1 MRESFEILHISAV
14 RRRVAFLMM
23 TTGIFCCWTT
33 ISLPPSHGNIFGE
46 GIQTSKPIA
55 SLWLLQRRFE
65 EQEQSAGF
73 AVWQASEDPGT
84 IYFCRHRKTVQQTTH
99 VCDWSIPDSE
109 SMNDI
114 PTSPTH
120 HNVGNATSP
129 HNGYH
134 QDVEVGSCDVM
145 GRDDRNGDS
154 LRDVIL
160 GECHG
165 GDNDNNPLLGD
176 MNPRNLFASDDNHPD
191 GMPGSSEDQTICF
204 REIASQDRKRI
215 QELFEEWFPV
225 DYKEEFYDNLC
236 NNRTMGDQ
244 KLYTLL
250 ATTQATT
257 HSAATTTD
265 GSSSHE
271 NGDGQKIIACL
282 LGCKLSARKLNEA
295 SRALL
300 IPGYTARRG
309 KSSSTNTNSGNSEL
323 DQTLD
328 ELDAGDDPNAPNG
341 KEEDDEIDRTDVFYI
356 MTLGVIEEYRKKGL
370 ATYLVERA
378 VQEQITS
385 GQDEDDG
392 DEPDSCSD
400 NTPEGTPEIYRA
412 QTPNKTSSRYRC
424 ETVYLHVII
433 QNKAAIR
440 FYQKL
445 GFARLREI
453 ADYYTIDE
461 KKHNCYL
468 YAKFYDRASIERR
481 RLGYC
486 YYLPIVQSF
495 VGGAA
500 GSSPIVGLF
509 HRTVTRWFTTIWS
522 SISYYWVFES
532 GEGGRNS
539 VIAAAAAAKNK

>member
-1 MRESFEILHISAV
+1 
-14 RRRVAFLMM
+14 
-23 TTGIFCCWTT
+23 
-33 ISLPPSHGNIFGE
+33 
-46 GIQTSKPIA
+46 
-55 SLWLLQRRFE
+55 
-65 EQEQSAGF
+65 
-73 AVWQASEDPGT
+73 
-84 IYFCRHRKTVQQTTH
+84 
-99 VCDWSIPDSE
+99 
-109 SMNDI
+109 
-114 PTSPTH
+114 
-120 HNVGNATSP
+120 
-129 HNGYH
+129 
-134 QDVEVGSCDVM
+134 
-145 GRDDRNGDS
+145 
-154 LRDVIL
+154 
-160 GECHG
+160 
-165 GDNDNNPLLGD
+165 
-176 MNPRNLFASDDNHPD
+176 
-191 GMPGSSEDQTICF
+191 
-204 REIASQDRKRI
+204 
-215 QELFEEWFPV
+215 
-225 DYKEEFYDNLC
+225 
-236 NNRTMGDQ
+236 MGDQ

-271 NGDGQKIIACL
+271 NGDSQKIIACL

-300 IPGYTARRG
+300 VPGYIPRKG
-309 KSSSTNTNSGNSEL
+309 KSSSTNTDSGNSEL
-323 DQTLD
+323 DQSID
-328 ELDAGDDPNAPNG
+328 ELDAGGDPNASKNTDG
-341 KEEDDEIDRTDVFYI
+341 KEDDEIGRTDVFYI

-378 VQEQITS
+378 VQEQITG
-385 GQDEDDG
+385 GQDEDDW

-412 QTPNKTSSRYRC
+412 QTPSKSSSRYRC
-424 ETVYLHVII
+424 ETAYLHVII

-440 FYQKL
+440 FYEKL

-461 KKHNCYL
+461 KKYNCYL

-486 YYLPIVQSF
+486 YYLPIVQAF

-509 HRTVTRWFTTIWS
+509 HRTVTRWVTTIWS

-532 GEGGRNS
+532 GDGGRNS